1 MIVPIK
7 GADNT
12 IIYPKNKSGE
22 AVLQM
27 SSMSFSSP
35 TKCDDQTTKCGDHST
50 MSKPESDTAVLT
62 TSLLTWCYQIAR
74 PYGVY
79 VTNLTSSLSDGRALC
94 LLVHH
99 YHPDILPLRK
109 ICRTTISLMET
120 PYNSDMC
127 GGKNQENERK
137 CEGGNKSFA
146 GSLDRFTESGPVPIG
161 IILSKDEVKKGL
173 EGERTNFITLRSACF
188 SLGGKD
194 SKIDKCIFK
203 SHIARS
209 QYASL
214 DTVRTFQCFFHNEP
228 AITQIF

>member
-1 MIVPIK
+1 MTVPIK
-7 GADNT
+7 GTDGSV
-12 IIYPKNKSGE
+12 IYPKNNSGE

-35 TKCDDQTTKCGDHST
+35 TKCDDQTTKCGDQST

-120 PYNSDMC
+120 PYNNDMC
-127 GGKNQENERK
+127 GGRNQENEK
-137 CEGGNKSFA
+137 KSEGGNKCFA
-146 GSLDRFTESGPVPIG
+146 GSLDRFTKSGPVPMG

-188 SLGGKD
+188 SLGGKC
-194 SKIDKCIFK
+194 SKIDKC
-203 SHIARS
+203 
-209 QYASL
+209 L
-214 DTVRTFQCFFHNEP
+214 LRTRKRR
-228 AITQIF
+228 